1 MAGGVREGACPGH
14 NAVYYT
20 RLCALVADRVSWK
33 GSTFS
38 SGAAK
43 KTHKS
48 MPAVRCSLL
57 CSQDH
62 AKPSE
67 GWAAQKT

>member
-1 MAGGVREGACPGH
+1 VAGGVREGACPGH

-48 MPAVRCSLL
+48 MPGPFA
-57 CSQDH
+57 DH

-67 GWAAQKT
+67 GWAAQK